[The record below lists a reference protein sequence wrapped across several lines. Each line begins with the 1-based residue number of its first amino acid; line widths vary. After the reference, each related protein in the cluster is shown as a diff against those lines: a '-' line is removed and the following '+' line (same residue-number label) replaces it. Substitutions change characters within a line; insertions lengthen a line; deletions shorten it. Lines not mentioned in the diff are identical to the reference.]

1 MYDVIW
7 KPSERLCHFTGRRN
21 FIWILKI
28 KKQIFRN
35 NQQIKSTAATW
46 VDNIFRFYHPIIS
59 RRRQKNPSMVPFSFF
74 LMLFKLLGK
83 LSNGW
88 NFPKPN
94 SYSIL
99 ASLMGYFWSMAYL
112 KPRFR
117 DFLLESEV
125 SSISKLVLISLWN
138 LQTLKKWRGFR

>member
-1 MYDVIW
+1 M
-7 KPSERLCHFTGRRN
+7 
-21 FIWILKI
+21 
-28 KKQIFRN
+28 KQANIQKQPTNQINSSN
-35 NQQIKSTAATW
+35 NMNGQYIYIGSITQSFLAGEK
-46 VDNIFRFYHPIIS
+46 
-59 RRRQKNPSMVPFSFF
+59 KNPSMVPFSFF
-74 LMLFKLLGK
+74 LMLFNLLGK

-99 ASLMGYFWSMAYL
+99 ARLMGYFRSMAYL

-138 LQTLKKWRGFR
+138 LQTRKKWHRFKQRNAACFPGFFPWAIY